1 MGYKKISKTKK
12 GRSQDR
18 KRISLTTKHER
29 DYLKKI
35 AKENIEF
42 METMLKNAKQEGC
55 SDRSTTRFCK
65 KILRISKGL
74 LKFLEKEK

>member
-35 AKENIEF
+35 AK
-42 METMLKNAKQEGC
+42 C
-55 SDRSTTRFCK
+55 
-65 KILRISKGL
+65 KGL